1 MVVSAVPA
9 WTAARTAAT
18 VRAEGPAPGRTPSS
32 AFTYALSR
40 AWRSPSAAT
49 GVRMA
54 LQPGRGR
61 TAVPVRSPIFGA
73 TLGVAA
79 LTGPRTCY
87 AASALDDHDHA
98 W

>member
-1 MVVSAVPA
+1 
-9 WTAARTAAT
+9 
-18 VRAEGPAPGRTPSS
+18 
-32 AFTYALSR
+32 
-40 AWRSPSAAT
+40 
-49 GVRMA
+49 MA

-61 TAVPVRSPIFGA
+61 TAVPVRSAIFGA